1 MDKIN
6 FKLIEEIMEFLQENY
21 FPRLVNLL
29 EDLKENQNP
38 NISLISKY
46 KKRSFRQHWDEVSS
60 QLNFCGTANSLM
72 GKNSESDRK
81 LEEKENI
88 LKNFSQKIL
97 EEENKNLI
105 QEDRE
110 FLKILKKTCQEIS

>member
-46 KKRSFRQHWDEVSS
+46 KKR
-60 QLNFCGTANSLM
+60 
-72 GKNSESDRK
+72 
-81 LEEKENI
+81 I
-88 LKNFSQKIL
+88 I
-97 EEENKNLI
+97 
-105 QEDRE
+105 
-110 FLKILKKTCQEIS
+110 

>member
-88 LKNFSQKIL
+88 LKNF
-97 EEENKNLI
+97 
-105 QEDRE
+105 
-110 FLKILKKTCQEIS
+110 LKKFWRKKIKI